1 LTGHSVGNEANIVGA
16 AEAQATSTMFST
28 DQKRT
33 RNSPSTLGDVL
44 YAKSKVLVRLG
55 RDAAVTDSALGLGL
69 MRT

>member
-1 LTGHSVGNEANIVGA
+1 
-16 AEAQATSTMFST
+16 
-28 DQKRT
+28 
-33 RNSPSTLGDVL
+33 VL